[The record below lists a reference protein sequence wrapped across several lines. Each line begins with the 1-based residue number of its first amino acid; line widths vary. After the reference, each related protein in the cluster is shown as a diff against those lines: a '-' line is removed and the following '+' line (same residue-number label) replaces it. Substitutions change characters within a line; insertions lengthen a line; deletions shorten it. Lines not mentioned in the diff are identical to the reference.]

1 MYFRYAYFSS
11 MNLTYPIT
19 YIQGVSNQ
27 RASLIYAELGIKT
40 CNDLLNF
47 FPFRYIDKTAF
58 YAIKDLQP
66 SSSEVQ
72 VVGKITRITSVAQ
85 KRGNRLVATF
95 SDATGTMELVWF
107 KGQKW
112 IKDSLKINEPYVVY
126 GKLNHY
132 NGSFSIPHPEIERV
146 TEFKKKLQS
155 KMQPVYPSTEKL
167 TNSGVSNKLIR
178 TYIQRLLQQFFETIT
193 ESLSKEIID
202 DFNLLSKRD
211 ALLNVHFPKSQE
223 NLAKAQNRLKFEELF
238 FIQLQ
243 LLRKKL
249 INTQKIKG
257 FVFEKV
263 GDNFNEFF
271 TNHLPFNLTNAQKRV
286 LKEIRKDVASG
297 AHMNRLLQGDVGSG
311 KTIVALLS
319 MLLSIDNG
327 FQATIMAPTEILAT
341 QHYHAVSELLK
352 DMDLNV
358 DLLTGSVKIKKRRE
372 IHQSLEAGTLHIL
385 IGTHALLEDKVKFKK
400 LGIAIIDEQHRF
412 GVAQRSKL
420 WMKNASPPLSLSQGE
435 EKVVRE
441 KYEKSH
447 PLIYKFIKGLQKER
461 KKQTKEAEQLL
472 WEQLKAKKLVLEFRR
487 QYVLNEIIID
497 FLCISKLLIIE
508 IDGEHLYTNE
518 REEAAVLR
526 TAILQELGFR
536 VIRFKQKE
544 VTGNIKEVIEK
555 ILQELKNLP
564 LVEVGEL
571 LPPHILVMTATPIPR
586 TLAMSVYGD
595 LDISVIDELPPG
607 RKEVKTVHRFDSNR
621 LSVFKFMKDEINKGR
636 QVYVVYPL
644 IQESEAMDYKNLMDG
659 YESISREFPLPKYQI
674 SIVHGQMKP
683 ADKEFE
689 MQRFVHGET
698 QIMVATTV
706 IEVGVNV
713 PNASVMIIESAERF
727 GLSQLH
733 QLRGRVGRGA
743 DQSYCILLSSFK
755 LSAEAKT
762 RLKTMVETSDGFKIA
777 EVDLKLRGPGNLM
790 GTQQSGVLNLKIADI
805 VKDTAILVSARNT
818 AITLLQEDADLSKP
832 ENKNIKNTYLHVSKT
847 SKIWQNIS

>member
-1 MYFRYAYFSS
+1 L
-11 MNLTYPIT
+11 NLNYPIT
-19 YIQGVSNQ
+19 YIKGISVQ
-27 RASLIYAELGIKT
+27 RATLLYTELGIKT

-58 YAIKDLQP
+58 YKINELQP
-66 SSSEVQ
+66 NSSEVQ
-72 VVGKITRITSVAQ
+72 IVGKITHVKSVAQ
-85 KRGNRLVATF
+85 KRGSRLVASF
-95 SDATGTMELVWF
+95 QDATGTIELVWF
-107 KGQKW
+107 RGQKW

-132 NGSFSIPHPEIERV
+132 NGSFSMPHPEIELV
-146 TEFKKKLQS
+146 TEYKKKLQT

-167 TNSGVSNKLIR
+167 TNSGVSNKLVR
-178 TYIQRLLQQFFETIT
+178 TYIQNLLQQFYDKIEET
-193 ESLSKEIID
+193 LSNEIID
-202 DFNLLSKRD
+202 DFKMISKRD
-211 ALLNVHFPKSQE
+211 ALLNAHFPKSQE

-249 INTQKIKG
+249 INKTKIKG
-257 FVFEKV
+257 FVFENV
-263 GDNFNEFF
+263 GESFNSFYG
-271 TNHLPFNLTNAQKRV
+271 NHLPFDLTNAQKRV

-319 MLLSIDNG
+319 MLLAIDNG

-341 QHYHAVSELLK
+341 QHFHAISEMLK
-352 DMDLNV
+352 DMNLKV

-372 IHQSLEAGTLHIL
+372 IHKNLEDGTLHIL
-385 IGTHALLEDKVKFKK
+385 IGTHALLEDKVKFKN

-420 WMKNASPPLSLSQGE
+420 WKKNTT
-435 EKVVRE
+435 V
-441 KYEKSH
+441 
-447 PLIYKFIKGLQKER
+447 
-461 KKQTKEAEQLL
+461 
-472 WEQLKAKKLVLEFRR
+472 
-487 QYVLNEIIID
+487 
-497 FLCISKLLIIE
+497 
-508 IDGEHLYTNE
+508 
-518 REEAAVLR
+518 
-526 TAILQELGFR
+526 
-536 VIRFKQKE
+536 
-544 VTGNIKEVIEK
+544 
-555 ILQELKNLP
+555 
-564 LVEVGEL
+564 
-571 LPPHILVMTATPIPR
+571 PHILVMTATPIPR

-621 LSVFKFMKDEINKGR
+621 LSVFKFMRDEIEKGR

-644 IQESEAMDYKNLMDG
+644 IQESETMDYKDLMDG
-659 YESISREFPLPKYQI
+659 YESISREFPTPKYQI
-674 SIVHGQMKP
+674 SIVHGKMKP

-689 MQRFVHGET
+689 MQRFVKGET

-713 PNASVMIIESAERF
+713 PNASVMVIESSERF

-755 LSAEAKT
+755 LSAEGKT
-762 RLKTMVETSDGFKIA
+762 RLKTMVDTTDGFKIA

-790 GTQQSGVLNLKIADI
+790 GTQQSGVLNLKIADV
-805 VKDTAILVSARNT
+805 VKDTKILVAARNT
-818 AITLLQEDADLSKP
+818 AINVLQEDSNLSNP
-832 ENKNIKNTYLHVSKT
+832 ENINIKKAYLELSKT
-847 SKIWQNIS
+847 SKIWSNIS